1 MSILDSIF
9 GGGSQSV
16 DPPGYIKVPSRDISR
31 IVTKLID
38 NPNQLDFNGAQQT
51 AINRIIGEATG
62 GAGYSQGSEN
72 FLTGLFSGNGLNA
85 PQSELASGLTGGQ
98 YTNPALAETMR
109 VAFGGDVGS
118 NPYLDASFGR
128 AANAMGENF
137 QDNVVAD
144 MDQGFASS
152 GRLGSKAYA
161 KARGS
166 AEDAYGRQLNDLAN
180 EVYGGAYQFDQG
192 RKDQALGQ
200 LGALGQQSVDNRIA
214 GAGLYQQGIGNLFSG
229 VGAMPGVDAGRYSD
243 FDRLFQAG
251 TTVQQQPWQSSRM
264 GADILNSLQGGQ
276 TTSTDSNPWGQ
287 VAGLA
292 ATALGAYMASDRRLK
307 QAVRRIGEMPSGLPL
322 YRFRYVWGGPEQIGV
337 MAQEAVQLFPNA
349 VHEIDGWLVVDY
361 GRIG

>member
-1 MSILDSIF
+1 
-9 GGGSQSV
+9 
-16 DPPGYIKVPSRDISR
+16 
-31 IVTKLID
+31 
-38 NPNQLDFNGAQQT
+38 
-51 AINRIIGEATG
+51 
-62 GAGYSQGSEN
+62 
-72 FLTGLFSGNGLNA
+72 
-85 PQSELASGLTGGQ
+85 
-98 YTNPALAETMR
+98 
-109 VAFGGDVGS
+109 
-118 NPYLDASFGR
+118 
-128 AANAMGENF
+128 
-137 QDNVVAD
+137 D
-144 MDQGFASS
+144 MDQGFAAS

-229 VGAMPGVDAGRYSD
+229 VGAMPGVDAARYSD

-264 GADILNSLQGGQ
+264 GANIINSLQGGQ
-276 TTSTDSNPWGQ
+276 TASTDPNPWGQ
-287 VAGLA
+287 IAGLA
-292 ATALGAYMASDRRLK
+292 ATALGAYMGASDRRLK
-307 QAVRRIGEMPSGLPL
+307 QDIRRIGEMPSGLPL

-337 MAQEAVQLFPNA
+337 MAQEAARLFPEA